1 MGPSV
6 YFWLRDKPSLS
17 RGFTLT
23 ELLMA
28 MMITAILFVILGN
41 FLTNFYQNREAYKVM
56 MELQEQTHYGM
67 ERIINGHNRA
77 TDPYYGVNPRYGGIL
92 WASKYYTDYYADS
105 NKILIDDDAREDAI
119 EKVEC
124 DPSPDNVFKR
134 IFFPDYTQDLNDHD
148 CYLGVKNYIG
158 YVQKDDKLWQLL
170 LFQDPNKNH
179 KKTQVIPYL
188 VGSRGYKQDPYTVE
202 VKFLRGID
210 PKHPPKG
217 IDPNVVNPNQVV
229 SIHLKMTKDKLN
241 FELHST
247 VTLRNYDPSN

>member
-41 FLTNFYQNREAYKVM
+41 FLTNFYQNREAHKVM

-67 ERIINGHNRA
+67 ERIINGYNRGEHQEPHA
-77 TDPYYGVNPRYGGIL
+77 NPRYGGIL
-92 WASKYYTDYYADS
+92 WASKYYTDP
-105 NKILIDDDAREDAI
+105 NKIFIDDDAREGARGI
-119 EKVEC
+119 VEC
-124 DPSPDNVFKR
+124 DPSPDNVFKS
-134 IFFPDYTQDLNDHD
+134 IFFPDYTQDPNERD

-158 YVQKDDKLWQLL
+158 YVQKDNTLYQLH
-170 LFQDPNKNH
+170 LFQDPNKKH
-179 KKTQVIPYL
+179 PPPTQVIPYL
-188 VGSRGYKQDPYTVE
+188 VGSRGYKQNPYTVE

-210 PKHPPKG
+210 PNHPPKG
-217 IDPNVVNPNQVV
+217 IDPKVVDPNQVV

-241 FELHST
+241 FGLNST
-247 VTLRNYDPSN
+247 VTLRNY

>member
-77 TDPYYGVNPRYGGIL
+77 TDPYYGVNLRYGGIL
-92 WASKYYTDYYADS
+92 WASKYYTDP
-105 NKILIDDDAREDAI
+105 NKFLDPDERDAA
-119 EKVEC
+119 KKVVEC

-134 IFFPDYTQDLNDHD
+134 IFFPDYTPDSSD
-148 CYLGVKNYIG
+148 YIG
-158 YVQKDDKLWQLL
+158 YVQEDNTLYQLL
-170 LFQDPNKNH
+170 LFQDPNEDEYPGGR
-179 KKTQVIPYL
+179 TQVIPYL
-188 VGSRGYKQDPYTVE
+188 VGSWGYKQNPYNVE
-202 VKFLRGID
+202 VNFWRGID
-210 PKHPPKG
+210 PNHPPEG
-217 IDPNVVNPNQVV
+217 IDPNVVDPNQVV
-229 SIHLKMTKDKLN
+229 SIHLKMTKDELN